1 MITKAMSKE
10 MKRLPMRIGAAL
22 LLGSVVITLAAC
34 SGGSRVRKPAELV
47 AVTNQFDLQPVWST
61 SIGSSETFNFHPIV
75 AGDAVYV
82 ASHRGNLAKIDLT
95 TGKKVWEASVP
106 ERLSV
111 GPGSDGRT
119 TVAVTTKGMVY
130 AYDDAGKPIWNV
142 SVGSEVLSEPVV
154 AGGVVVVRALDNRF
168 VGLDAQTGARKWTY
182 QRQQSALSL
191 RVGYGMLPINN
202 EVIVTGFAGGRFGM
216 IAIVNGGLVWETPVS
231 FPKGFSEI
239 ERLNDVTAK
248 PSMEGDIL
256 CAVSYQGRIGC
267 GQARNG
273 NLLWFKDY
281 SSYTGTS
288 QSTDM
293 VFSANDKSYVTAFA
307 TKDGT
312 QVWENTQLTFRDVG
326 ESLAVGKVLL
336 MGDAQGYIHAFS
348 QANGEMVA
356 RIRHDSSPISA
367 APIAVGGLI
376 LVQSQGGKIAAYSPK

>member
-1 MITKAMSKE
+1 MTKE
-10 MKRLPMRIGAAL
+10 IRRLSMRIGASL
-22 LLGSVVITLAAC
+22 VLGAVVIALAAC
-34 SGGSRVRKPAELV
+34 SGSSRVRKPADLV
-47 AVTNQFDLQPVWST
+47 TVTNQFDLQSVWST
-61 SIGSSETFNFHPIV
+61 SIGSSESFNFHPVV
-75 AGDAVYV
+75 AGDAVYA
-82 ASHRGNLAKIDLT
+82 ASHGGNLAKIDLA
-95 TGKKVWEASVP
+95 TGNKLWSVSVP
-106 ERLSV
+106 ERLSI

-119 TVAVTTKGMVY
+119 TVAVSTKGMVY
-130 AYDDAGKPIWNV
+130 AYDDTGKPMWNV

-168 VGLDAQTGARKWTY
+168 IGLDALTGAKKWTY
-182 QRQQSALSL
+182 QRQQAALSL
-191 RVGYGMLPINN
+191 RVGYGMLAIGN
-202 EVIVTGFAGGRFGM
+202 EVIVTGFTGGRFGM
-216 IAIVNGGLVWETPVS
+216 IAIANGGLVWETPVS

-267 GQARNG
+267 GQARTG

-326 ESLAVGKVLL
+326 ESLAVGRVLL

>member
-1 MITKAMSKE
+1 MTKE
-10 MKRLPMRIGAAL
+10 MKRLPMRLGAAL
-22 LLGSVVITLAAC
+22 VLGAVVIALAAC
-34 SGGSRVRKPAELV
+34 SGSSRVRKPADLV
-47 AVTNQFDLQPVWST
+47 TVTNQFDLQSVWST
-61 SIGSSETFNFHPIV
+61 SIGSSESFNFHPIV
-75 AGDAVYV
+75 AGDAVYA
-82 ASHRGNLAKIDLT
+82 ASHGGNLAKIDLA
-95 TGKKVWEASVP
+95 TGNKLWSVSVP
-106 ERLSV
+106 ENLSV

-119 TVAVTTKGMVY
+119 TVAVTTKGVVY
-130 AYDDAGKPIWNV
+130 AYDDTGKPMWNV

-168 VGLDAQTGARKWTY
+168 IGLDALTGAKKWTY
-182 QRQQSALSL
+182 QRQQAALSL
-191 RVGYGMLPINN
+191 RVGYGMLAIGN
-202 EVIVTGFAGGRFGM
+202 EVIVTGFTGGRFGM
-216 IAIVNGGLVWETPVS
+216 IAIANGGLVWETPVS

-267 GQARNG
+267 GQARTG

-288 QSTDM
+288 QSADM

-326 ESLAVGKVLL
+326 ESLAVGRVLL

>member
-1 MITKAMSKE
+1 MTKE

-22 LLGSVVITLAAC
+22 VLGSVVVALVAC
-34 SGGSRVRKPAELV
+34 GGSSRVRKPSELV
-47 AVTNQFDLQPVWST
+47 AVSNQFDLQPVWST
-61 SIGSSETFNFHPIV
+61 SIGASESFNFHPIV

-82 ASHRGNLAKIDLT
+82 ASHRGNLAKIELAS
-95 TGKKVWEASVP
+95 GNKVWEVSVP

-130 AYDDAGKPIWNV
+130 AYDDTGKPIWNV
-142 SVGSEVLSEPVV
+142 SIGSEVLSEPVV
-154 AGGVVVVRALDNRF
+154 AGGVVIVRALDNRF
-168 VGLDAQTGARKWTY
+168 IGLDAQTGVRKWTY

-191 RVGYGMLPINN
+191 RVGYGMLAIAN

-216 IAIVNGGLVWETPVS
+216 IAIANGGLIWETPVS

-248 PSMEGDIL
+248 PSMEGEII

-267 GQARNG
+267 GQARTG

-288 QSTDM
+288 QSADM
-293 VFSANDKSYVTAFA
+293 VFSANEKSYVTAFA

-312 QVWENTQLTFRDVG
+312 QIWENTQLTYRDVG
-326 ESLAVGKVLL
+326 ESLAVGRVLI

>member
-1 MITKAMSKE
+1 M
-10 MKRLPMRIGAAL
+10 MKRLPRGFYATL
-22 LLGSVVITLAAC
+22 LLGSVTLALLAC
-34 SGGSRVRKPAELV
+34 TGSSRVRKPAELV
-47 AVTNQFDLQPVWST
+47 TVTNQFDLQPVWST

-75 AGDAVYV
+75 AGDAVYA
-82 ASHRGNLAKIDLT
+82 ASHSGNLAKIDLK
-95 TGKKVWEASVP
+95 TGNKIWDVSVP
-106 ERLSV
+106 ERLAI
-111 GPGSDGRT
+111 GPGSDGRV
-119 TVAVTTKGMVY
+119 TVAVSTKGTVY
-130 AYDDAGKPIWNV
+130 AYDDSGKPIWNV

-154 AGGVVVVRALDNRF
+154 AAGIVIVRALDNRF
-168 VGLDAQTGARKWTY
+168 IGLDAQTGARKWVY

-191 RVGYGMLPINN
+191 RVGYGMLAIGN
-202 EVIVTGFAGGRFGM
+202 EVIVTGFTGGRFGM
-216 IAIVNGGLVWETPVS
+216 IAIANGGLVWETPIS

-248 PSMEGDIL
+248 PSMEGEII

-267 GQARNG
+267 GQARTG
-273 NLLWFKDY
+273 SLLWFKDY

-293 VFSANDKSYVTAFA
+293 VFSANEKSYVTAFA

-326 ESLAVGKVLL
+326 ESLAIGRVLL

-348 QANGEMVA
+348 QANGELVA

-367 APIAVGGLI
+367 APLAVGGLI
-376 LVQSQGGKIAAYSPK
+376 LVQSQGGKIAAYQPK

>member
-1 MITKAMSKE
+1 MTVKINA
-10 MKRLPMRIGAAL
+10 MKRLLRLASTTILVGVVATAL
-22 LLGSVVITLAAC
+22 IAC
-34 SGGSRVRKPAELV
+34 SGSSRVRKPSELT
-47 AVTNQFDLQPVWST
+47 AVTNQFDMQQVWST
-61 SIGSSETFNFHPIV
+61 SVGSSEGFNFHPIV
-75 AGDAVYV
+75 AGDALYA
-82 ASHRGNLAKIDLT
+82 ASHRGNLAKIDLA
-95 TGKKVWEASVP
+95 TGNKVWEASVP
-106 ERLSV
+106 ERLSI

-119 TVAVTTKGMVY
+119 TVAVSTRGTVY
-130 AYDDAGKPIWNV
+130 AYDDTGKQIWKV
-142 SVGSEVLSEPVV
+142 SVSSEVLSEPIV
-154 AGGVVVVRALDNRF
+154 AGGVVIVRALDNRF
-168 VGLDAQTGARKWTY
+168 IGLDAQTGVRKWIY

-191 RVGYGMLPINN
+191 RVGYGMLAIGN

-216 IAIVNGGLVWETPVS
+216 IAIANGGLVWETPVS

-248 PSMEGDIL
+248 PSMEGDII

-267 GQARNG
+267 GQARTG

-288 QSTDM
+288 QSTEM
-293 VFSANDKSYVTAFA
+293 VFSANEKSHVTAFA

-312 QVWENTQLTFRDVG
+312 QVWENTQLTFRDLG

-336 MGDAQGYIHAFS
+336 MGDAQGYVHAFA

-356 RIRHDSSPISA
+356 RIRHDSNKISA

-376 LVQSQGGKIAAYSPK
+376 LIQSQGGKITAYSPK

>member
-1 MITKAMSKE
+1 MTKG
-10 MKRLPMRIGAAL
+10 MKRLPVRIGAAL
-22 LLGSVVITLAAC
+22 VLGSVVIALAAC

-47 AVTNQFDLQPVWST
+47 NVSNQFDLQPVWST

-75 AGDAVYV
+75 AGDAVYA

-95 TGKKVWEASVP
+95 TGRKVWEASVP

-154 AGGVVVVRALDNRF
+154 AGGVVIVRALDNRF
-168 VGLDAQTGARKWTY
+168 IGLDAQTGARKWTY

-216 IAIVNGGLVWETPVS
+216 IAIANGGLVWETPVS

-267 GQARNG
+267 GQARTG

-288 QSTDM
+288 QSTEM

-367 APIAVGGLI
+367 APIAVSGLI
-376 LVQSQGGKIAAYSPK
+376 LVQSQGGKLAAYSPK

>member
-1 MITKAMSKE
+1 MTKE

-22 LLGSVVITLAAC
+22 VLGSVVVALVAC
-34 SGGSRVRKPAELV
+34 GGSSRVRKPSELV
-47 AVTNQFDLQPVWST
+47 AVSNQFDLQPVWST
-61 SIGSSETFNFHPIV
+61 SIGASESFNFHPIV

-82 ASHRGNLAKIDLT
+82 ASHRGNLAKIELAS
-95 TGKKVWEASVP
+95 GNKVWEVSVP

-130 AYDDAGKPIWNV
+130 AYDDTGKPIWNV
-142 SVGSEVLSEPVV
+142 SIGSEVLSEPVV
-154 AGGVVVVRALDNRF
+154 AGGVVIVRALDNRF
-168 VGLDAQTGARKWTY
+168 IGLDAQTGVRKWTY

-191 RVGYGMLPINN
+191 RVGYGMLAIAN

-216 IAIVNGGLVWETPVS
+216 IAIANGGLIWETPVS

-248 PSMEGDIL
+248 PSMEGEII

-267 GQARNG
+267 GQARTG

-288 QSTDM
+288 QSADM
-293 VFSANDKSYVTAFA
+293 VFSANEKSYVTAFA

-312 QVWENTQLTFRDVG
+312 QIWENTQLTYRDVG
-326 ESLAVGKVLL
+326 ESLAVGRVLI

-356 RIRHDSSPISA
+356 RIRHDSSPITA

-376 LVQSQGGKIAAYSPK
+376 LIQSQGGKIAAYSPK

>member
-1 MITKAMSKE
+1 MTVKLNRV
-10 MKRLPMRIGAAL
+10 KRLVRFAGSTILVGVLATAL
-22 LLGSVVITLAAC
+22 VACGGS
-34 SGGSRVRKPAELV
+34 SRVRKPSELA
-47 AVTNQFDLQPVWST
+47 AVTNQFDMQAVWST
-61 SIGSSETFNFHPIV
+61 SVGSSEGFNFHPVV

-82 ASHRGNLAKIDLT
+82 ASHRGNLVKIDIA
-95 TGKKVWEASVP
+95 TGNKLWEASVP
-106 ERLSV
+106 ERLSI

-119 TVAVTTKGMVY
+119 TVAVSTRGNVY
-130 AYDDAGKPIWNV
+130 AYDDTGKQIWKV
-142 SVGSEVLSEPVV
+142 SVNSEVLSEPIV
-154 AGGVVVVRALDNRF
+154 AGGVVIVRALDNRF
-168 VGLDAQTGARKWTY
+168 IGLDAQTGARKWTY

-191 RVGYGMLPINN
+191 RVGYGMLAIGN

-216 IAIVNGGLVWETPVS
+216 IAIANGGLVWETPVS

-248 PSMEGDIL
+248 PSMEGEIV

-267 GQARNG
+267 GQARTG

-281 SSYTGTS
+281 SSYTGTA
-288 QSTDM
+288 QSAEL
-293 VFSANDKSYVTAFA
+293 VFSANEKSYVTAFA

-312 QVWENTQLTFRDVG
+312 QVWENTQLSYRNVG
-326 ESLAVGKVLL
+326 ESLAIGKVLL
-336 MGDAQGYIHAFS
+336 FGDAQGYVHALT
-348 QANGEMVA
+348 QANGDIIS

>member
-1 MITKAMSKE
+1 MTKG
-10 MKRLPMRIGAAL
+10 MKRLPVRIGAAL
-22 LLGSVVITLAAC
+22 VLGSVVIALAAC

-47 AVTNQFDLQPVWST
+47 NVSNQFDLQPVWST

-75 AGDAVYV
+75 AGDAVYA

-95 TGKKVWEASVP
+95 TGRKVWEASVP

-154 AGGVVVVRALDNRF
+154 AGGVVIVRALDNRF
-168 VGLDAQTGARKWTY
+168 IGLDAQTGARKWTY

-216 IAIVNGGLVWETPVS
+216 IAIANGGLVWETPVS

-267 GQARNG
+267 GQARTG

-376 LVQSQGGKIAAYSPK
+376 LVQSQGGKLAAYSPK

>member
-1 MITKAMSKE
+1 
-10 MKRLPMRIGAAL
+10 MKRLSKIVATVF
-22 LLGSVVITLAAC
+22 LLGSVSLALVAC
-34 SGGSRVRKPAELV
+34 SGNSRVRKPAELTP
-47 AVTNQFDLQPVWST
+47 VTNQFDMQLVWST
-61 SIGSSETFNFHPIV
+61 SIGSSESFNFHPVV
-75 AGDAVYV
+75 AGDAVYA
-82 ASHRGNLAKIDLT
+82 ASHRGNLAKIDLS
-95 TGKKVWEASVP
+95 TGNKVWEVSVP
-106 ERLSV
+106 ERLSI

-119 TVAVTTKGMVY
+119 TVAVTTKGTVF
-130 AYDDAGKPIWNV
+130 AYDDTGKQIWKV
-142 SVGSEVLSEPVV
+142 SVGSEVLSEPIV

-168 VGLDAQTGARKWTY
+168 VGFDALTGVRKWTY

-191 RVGYGMLPINN
+191 RVGYGMLAIGN

-216 IAIVNGGLVWETPVS
+216 IAIANGGLVWETPVS

-248 PSMEGDIL
+248 PSMDGEII

-267 GQARNG
+267 GQARTG

-288 QSTDM
+288 QSPEM
-293 VFSANDKSYVTAFA
+293 VFSANEKSYVTAFA
-307 TKDGT
+307 VKDGT

-326 ESLAVGKVLL
+326 ESLAIGRVLL

-348 QANGEMVA
+348 QSNGDLIA

-376 LVQSQGGKIAAYSPK
+376 LIQSQGGKIAAYSPK